1 MDANKACFSVAHC
14 LESIRLFA
22 TSSART
28 VVGKMTL
35 QDILDNRSVISA
47 KVIED
52 MRDDLK
58 TWGFNIRSFEINEIK
73 PKDSRVRKALN
84 NQINAQQDAKE
95 KQILAD
101 SKYETM
107 KIDSEA
113 LAFDIKT
120 KADGL

>member
-58 TWGFNIRSFEINEIK
+58 TWGFNIRSFEINEIR
-73 PKDSRVRKALN
+73 PKDAKVRKALN

-101 SKYETM
+101 SK
-107 KIDSEA
+107 
-113 LAFDIKT
+113 
-120 KADGL
+120 